1 MKILTYELH
10 VHSLADGPVD
20 RPLPGE
26 LKKMPTNW
34 AGYLLEAAENLSD
47 LLPDGLYVTIEQPTR
62 EE

>member
-20 RPLPGE
+20 RPRPSE
-26 LKKMPTNW
+26 LRKMPKNW
-34 AGYLLEAAENLSD
+34 AGYLYEAAENLSD
-47 LLPDGLYVTIEQPTR
+47 LLPDGLYVTIEQPR